1 MQVMAKLGRPPKYDS
16 PEKMQ
21 VVIDEYFE
29 QNKGNPTISGLALY
43 IGFEDRHAMYMYEEK
58 IEFRNTI
65 KKLRARMVEWYEQNV
80 FENTAGAIFM
90 LKNFGY
96 SDRQDLNVSGN
107 VSIKPIEW
115 SGDE

>member
-1 MQVMAKLGRPPKYDS
+1 MKVGRPPMYDS

-21 VVIDEYFE
+21 VQIDRYFE
-29 QNKGNPTISGLALY
+29 ENEGNPTISGLALF
-43 IGFEDRHAMYMYEEK
+43 IGFCDRHAMYMYEEK
-58 IEFRNTI
+58 PAFSNTI

-96 SDRQDLNVSGN
+96 SDRQDLNLSGN
-107 VSIKPIEW
+107 VSIKPIIW
-115 SGDE
+115 AADE